1 MIRGLVGSLGVAAGV
16 YGAWLLYDRG
26 WENFVAAVTWLV
38 AGVVLHDGVLAPLVL
53 LVCLAATPLLPRAA
67 RGPAAA
73 GLVVLGSVTL
83 LAVPV
88 LGRFGA
94 RPDNTTLLDR
104 NYALGWVLLT
114 VATLAGVAVATYL
127 GARSERRGSRG
138 PGARG

>member
-1 MIRGLVGSLGVAAGV
+1 MTRWLVGSLGVAAGV
-16 YGAWLLYDRG
+16 YGAWLLWDRG
-26 WENFVAAVTWLV
+26 WDNLVAAATWLV
-38 AGVVLHDGVLAPLVL
+38 AGVVLHDGVLAPVVL
-53 LVCLAATPLLPRAA
+53 LLCLAGTRTLPRAA

-94 RPDNTTLLDR
+94 RPDNPTLLDR

>member
-1 MIRGLVGSLGVAAGV
+1 MIRGVLAVLGVSAGV
-16 YGAWLLYDRG
+16 YGGWLLYDRG
-26 WENFVAAVTWLV
+26 WDNFVAAATWLV

-53 LVCLAATPLLPRAA
+53 LVCLAATRWLPQVA

-104 NYALGWVLLT
+104 NYALGWVLLAVLT
-114 VATLAGVAVATYL
+114 VVGVAVATYA
-127 GARSERRGSRG
+127 GARSARKGSRG
-138 PGARG
+138 PGAGG

>member
-1 MIRGLVGSLGVAAGV
+1 MIRGALGLLGVGGAA
-16 YGAWLLYDRG
+16 YGGWLLHDRG
-26 WENFVAAVTWLV
+26 WENFVAAATWLV

-53 LVCLAATPLLPRAA
+53 LVCLGATRLLPGVV

-94 RPDNTTLLDR
+94 RPDNPTLLDR
-104 NYALGWVLLT
+104 DYALGWVVLAALT
-114 VATLAGVAVATYL
+114 VAGVAVATYV
-127 GARSERRGSRG
+127 GARDARKGSRG
-138 PGARG
+138 PGAGG

>member
-1 MIRGLVGSLGVAAGV
+1 MIRGLVGALGVAAGL

-26 WENFVAAVTWLV
+26 WDNFVAAGTWLF

-53 LVCLAATPLLPRAA
+53 LLCLAGTRALPRAA

-104 NYALGWVLLT
+104 NYALGWVLLAVTT
-114 VATLAGVAVATYL
+114 VVGVAVATYV
-127 GARSERRGSRG
+127 GARSARKGSRG
-138 PGARG
+138 PGAGG